1 MGSGFMRRKSY
12 ITDTGYY
19 LVKDFDEKVGGEF
32 YFLLSPLYGNNN
44 ERFYYVE
51 TNPDGSYIVEGEC
64 YIITNKEHLKRYK
77 IDAEK
82 EVKNKTIWYYH
93 IDGNRKVIR
102 KEKHISP

>member
-64 YIITNKEHLKRYK
+64 YYYK
-77 IDAEK
+77 QRTFE
-82 EVKNKTIWYYH
+82 TL
-93 IDGNRKVIR
+93 
-102 KEKHISP
+102 